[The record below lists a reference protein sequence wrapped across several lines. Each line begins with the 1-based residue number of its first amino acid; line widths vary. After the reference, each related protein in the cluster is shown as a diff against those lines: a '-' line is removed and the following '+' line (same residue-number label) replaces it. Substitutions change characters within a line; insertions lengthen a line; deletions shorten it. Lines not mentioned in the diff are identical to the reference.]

1 MSKRARG
8 RRTLVRIFLA
18 AAVMAGA
25 AFGIKWFL
33 KTSITALTTVPWEE
47 QIRQAGE
54 QLVELLWEQV
64 HPAGSREK
72 EGWSKT
78 AVSDRILTGSAAA
91 GGVDADPSYRR
102 HMDARQFYREHTYL
116 AWYGDETTGAESTG
130 EEKAGSQDMA
140 AKKDDPSASR
150 PADTSSAVASSVLMM
165 AGTLPLPVTGTLYQP
180 QQLQDYDFLI
190 KHFYSV
196 HTSTTADRSLLNADD
211 LLKRDLT
218 MKKDASVPQ
227 ILIYHTHSQ
236 ESFKDSAPQGQTVA
250 DIGTYLAELLTEKGY
265 GVYHDTTVYDL
276 KDGILDRSKAYNYA
290 LEGVNRILQQN
301 PSIQVVLDIHR
312 DGVNEGLHLV
322 SEVNGKPTAQI
333 MFFNGLSQTPEGE
346 IAYLPNPYRSDNLA
360 FSLKMQLGAQAYFP
374 GLTRKI
380 YLKGLRYNL
389 HLRPR
394 SALVEVGAQTNTY
407 EEAKNAMEPLAQLLD
422 MVLQGE

>member
-1 MSKRARG
+1 
-8 RRTLVRIFLA
+8 
-18 AAVMAGA
+18 
-25 AFGIKWFL
+25 
-33 KTSITALTTVPWEE
+33 
-47 QIRQAGE
+47 
-54 QLVELLWEQV
+54 
-64 HPAGSREK
+64 
-72 EGWSKT
+72 
-78 AVSDRILTGSAAA
+78 
-91 GGVDADPSYRR
+91 
-102 HMDARQFYREHTYL
+102 
-116 AWYGDETTGAESTG
+116 
-130 EEKAGSQDMA
+130 
-140 AKKDDPSASR
+140 
-150 PADTSSAVASSVLMM
+150 
-165 AGTLPLPVTGTLYQP
+165 
-180 QQLQDYDFLI
+180 
-190 KHFYSV
+190 
-196 HTSTTADRSLLNADD
+196 
-211 LLKRDLT
+211 

-250 DIGTYLAELLTEKGY
+250 DIGTYLAELLIEKGY

-290 LEGVNRILQQN
+290 LDGITNILQQN
-301 PSIQVVLDIHR
+301 PSIEVVLDIHR